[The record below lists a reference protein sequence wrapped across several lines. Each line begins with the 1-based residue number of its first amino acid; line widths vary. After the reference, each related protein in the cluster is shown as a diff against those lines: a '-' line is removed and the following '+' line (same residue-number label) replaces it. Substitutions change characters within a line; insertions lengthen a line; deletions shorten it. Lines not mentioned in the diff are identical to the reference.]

1 MTDKLISEGTFAML
15 KEIRDKMNNNP
26 ELNLMNE
33 RLEQIEKMCNDL
45 VEKKL
50 VTEDV
55 LGQFFAHMH
64 KQMAE
69 TNKKQDEKIE
79 ELKRY
84 ILGHHK
90 DMKERVEKQREDTN
104 VRLQQMEDTLK
115 DKQENQGIFEGVRQ
129 WIKQGLSI
137 KLYK

>member
-26 ELNLMNE
+26 QQNLINE
-33 RLEQIEKMCNDL
+33 RLECIEKTYNDL

-79 ELKRY
+79 VLKRY

-90 DMKERVEKQREDTN
+90 DMKERFEKQQEELNAAQKRIENLLRE
-104 VRLQQMEDTLK
+104 
-115 DKQENQGIFEGVRQ
+115 KQVKQGILKRLEQ
-129 WIKQGLSI
+129 WICNI
-137 KLYK
+137 